1 MFTPRLAGGTHVT
14 SRPCN
19 RIRPRSG
26 VSNPAIIR
34 RVVVLPHPDGPSI
47 EKNEPPGISKETSF
61 TATTSPKAF
70 VTLSTTTSPPSGSAA
85 GVGSVGSISSV
96 LLDIDPVETGQAVRQ
111 EREPDRQHQQDEVE
125 RGAVP
130 PVVRGED
137 QVVHGVPE
145 HVG

>member
-34 RVVVLPHPDGPSI
+34 KVVVLPHPEGPSI
-47 EKNEPPGISKETSF
+47 EKNEPAGISKETSF

-70 VTLSTTTSPPSGSAA
+70 VTLSTTTSPPG
-85 GVGSVGSISSV
+85 GSVAVGLGSIGSISSV
-96 LLDIDPVETGQAVRQ
+96 LLDIDPVEAGQPVRQ

-130 PVVRGED
+130 QLFVERIRSFT
-137 QVVHGVPE
+137 
-145 HVG
+145 